1 LFVSVTYNRSDEKR
15 EDKESDM
22 AAGATPLLANHAVE
36 PEVERLR
43 MSSASAYWGL
53 FVIVF
58 ATFLTFFDMITFGML
73 AERIKTDFGLT
84 DSQLGFL
91 AGPAGIICYIFVG
104 IPLARLADMYPRKYV
119 LAVGAAAVGVIISLG
134 GLAQN
139 FGQFIAS
146 RVFLSAGG
154 SAHAPAA
161 YSMLADAFP
170 PKRLTRAFALLQ
182 FGFIGGMS
190 LGPIIGGWLVVA
202 SAGWATTQ
210 LAGLTIL
217 GWQWILIVLGL
228 PSLVAALLF
237 LTVKE
242 PSRLAPI
249 SDTPKTGSDTPFGRQ
264 VLTFMGFDA
273 LQAINAKPKVYYPLF
288 AALALSAIE
297 SFGMQFW
304 RTPFLMRSFGWNEA
318 QIGAAMSGVVLTA
331 SVTGLVLGGVFVEWL
346 AKKHK
351 DANVR
356 AAAICFG
363 GVTICWVA
371 APLMPTAWSSII
383 VMGFAG
389 VFGLAGAVP
398 QNAAIQRIAPN
409 DMRGQVTAFY
419 LFMFTF
425 FGQMGSFV
433 IGWVQDTF
441 VGVDK
446 DLWKA
451 LLITAATLLPFA
463 TYMMFRAIKPYREE
477 VERLERHEKDTAHA

>member
-1 LFVSVTYNRSDEKR
+1 
-15 EDKESDM
+15 M
-22 AAGATPLLANHAVE
+22 AAGPAPAAPLNGVE
-36 PEVERLR
+36 GAQNERVWL
-43 MSSASAYWGL
+43 STSAAYWGL

-58 ATFLTFFDMITFGML
+58 ATFLTFFDMIVFGML
-73 AERIKTDFGLT
+73 AERIKHDFGLT

-91 AGPAGIICYIFVG
+91 AGPAGIICYVFVG
-104 IPLARLADMYPRKYV
+104 IPLARLADIYPRKYV
-119 LAVGAAAVGVIISLG
+119 LAVGAAAVGLIISLG
-134 GLAQN
+134 GMAQN

-161 YSMLADAFP
+161 YSMLADSFP
-170 PKRLTRAFALLQ
+170 PKKLTRAFALLQ
-182 FGFIGGMS
+182 FGFIGGTS

-210 LAGLTIL
+210 FAGLTIL

-228 PSLVAALLF
+228 PSLLAALLF

-242 PSRLAPI
+242 PTRLAPAPD
-249 SDTPKTGSDTPFGRQ
+249 SPHVPTDASFGRK
-264 VLTFMGFDA
+264 VATFMGFDA
-273 LQAINAKPKVYYPLF
+273 LKAINAKPKVYYPLF

-297 SFGMQFW
+297 TFGMQFW
-304 RTPFLMRSFGWNEA
+304 RTPFLMRSYGWNEME
-318 QIGAAMSGVVLTA
+318 IGAAMSSIILPA
-331 SVTGLVLGGVFVEWL
+331 SLIGLVLGGVLVEWL
-346 AKKHK
+346 AKTHK

-356 AAAICFG
+356 AAAICFTV
-363 GVTICWVA
+363 VTACWIA
-371 APLMPTAWSSII
+371 APLMPTAWSSLS
-383 VMGFAG
+383 VMGVA
-389 VFGLAGAVP
+389 VIFGLAGAVP

-433 IGWVQDTF
+433 IGSVQDIF
-441 VGVDK
+441 IGVDK

-451 LLITAATLLPFA
+451 IFITSVTLLPLA
-463 TYMMFRAIKPYREE
+463 TLMMYRAIKPYREE
-477 VERLERHEKDTAHA
+477 VTRLESIGL